1 MRTSPTC
8 VRPLAAA
15 ICAALLAFSTT
26 AFAQTTAATV
36 PVGYMTYSL
45 PSGATTPVGISLSE
59 SNVHTGP
66 VATVTANAI
75 SAANV
80 TWTANQ
86 FATAGA
92 PHFVNIMSGAQV
104 GRTLLITGNTA
115 NTVTVAE
122 GDTPLNTTGF
132 ALAAGDRFEIVPGD
146 TLGTL
151 FGGTAETVALQGGTS
166 RATADTVEIFNGAV
180 FDSYYFNTT
189 VGTWVVGEST
199 ASANNVVLY
208 PWQGL
213 MVTRKGPNT
222 SFVVTGRVP
231 STPLLTRLPS
241 DTNSVVAVRFPT
253 DTTLASLTFSG
264 LGTWLKGN
272 SPFKSDTISLWTGT
286 RWKSFW
292 QKPDG
297 KWYDS
302 EGGGT
307 DEGATPITAG
317 SVIGILKRGTVNS
330 GSGTYFTQTLPYN
343 LN

>member
-15 ICAALLAFSTT
+15 ICAALLTFSTT

-115 NTVTVAE
+115 NTVTVAA

-151 FGGTAETVALQGGTS
+151 FGGTAETVALQGGAS
-166 RATADTVEIFNGAV
+166 AATADNVQLFNGV
-180 FDSYYFNTT
+180 RFLSYYFSTTAGSWVLSGDSTNT
-189 VGTWVVGEST
+189 SQ
-199 ASANNVVLY
+199 NNVVLAPY
-208 PWQGL
+208 SGL
-213 MVTRKGPNT
+213 VVLRRGPDT

-231 STPLLTRLPS
+231 STNLLTQLPGRG
-241 DTNSVVAVRFPT
+241 AFMALRFPT
-253 DTTLASLTFSG
+253 DTKLSELISTPGNWTANDSPALA
-264 LGTWLKGN
+264 
-272 SPFKSDTISLWTGT
+272 DTVGIWDGT
-286 RWKSFW
+286 RWVAYWKKS
-292 QKPDG
+292 DG
-297 KWYDS
+297 NWYQA
-302 EGGGT
+302 GGDGSNKNNFVISAGT
-307 DEGATPITAG
+307 ALSIVKRQASTGASSFMA
-317 SVIGILKRGTVNS
+317 
-330 GSGTYFTQTLPYN
+330 QQLPYS